1 MVETDTRRRR
11 RYQREVERLLDQIQ
25 RQVQELRRLKFVGIS
40 SRALAERKERLAQSR
55 EQLASLVSSGA
66 GSEPRV
72 LAHR

>member
-55 EQLASLVSSGA
+55 EQLANLVSRGA